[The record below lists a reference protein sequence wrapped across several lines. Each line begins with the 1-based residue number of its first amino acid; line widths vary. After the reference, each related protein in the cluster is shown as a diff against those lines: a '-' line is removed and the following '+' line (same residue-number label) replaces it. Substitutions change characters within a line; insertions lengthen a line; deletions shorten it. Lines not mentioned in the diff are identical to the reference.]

1 VVKETKLIDKKNYDM
16 GDIDIAWCP
25 GCGNFG
31 ILNILKQALAELEIK
46 PEKLVLVSGI
56 GQAAK
61 IPHYLKTNIFNG
73 LHGRSLPVATAIKA
87 VNPELTVIAES
98 GDGCMYGE
106 GGNHFMHAIRR
117 NPDITNIV
125 HNNMVYGLTKGQ
137 ASPTSQAGFKTP
149 VQVEG
154 VFVEPFNPI
163 AVAIAQDA
171 SFVARAFMGDARQT
185 KDILKKAI
193 THRGFALVDIFQP
206 CVSFNKVNTY
216 QWFKTHTY
224 YLEDSY
230 DHHDRI
236 EAFKKATEKE
246 KLPLGIFYINPNKST
261 FEDNVG
267 VYLQNKKPLYQR
279 EMDRTKKL
287 SELIDTK
294 RKA

>member
-1 VVKETKLIDKKNYDM
+1 MDKKMFDM

-31 ILNILKQALAELEIK
+31 ILNVLKQTLAELEIK

-61 IPHYLKTNIFNG
+61 IPHYLKTNVFNG

-137 ASPTSQAGFKTP
+137 ASPTSQPGFKTP

-154 VFVEPFNPI
+154 VSVEPFNPI
-163 AVAIAQDA
+163 AVAISLDA
-171 SFVARAFMGDARQT
+171 SFVARAFIWDAQST
-185 KDILKKAI
+185 KEILKKAI
-193 THRGFALVDIFQP
+193 THKGYALVDIFQP
-206 CVSFNKVNTY
+206 CVSFNQINTY
-216 QWFKTHTY
+216 QWFKQNTY
-224 YLEDSY
+224 YLEDAY
-230 DHHDRI
+230 DPHDKVN
-236 EAFKKATEKE
+236 AFKRATEKE
-246 KLPLGIFYINPNKST
+246 KLPLGIFYVNPNKST
-261 FEDNVG
+261 FEENVG

-279 EMDRTKKL
+279 EIDRTKKL
-287 SELIDTK
+287 NDLMEAK
-294 RKA
+294 RKG